1 MMSKEVWADIEGFE
15 GWYQVSTEGRVR
27 SVDRVVTFKNGK
39 GHRYYKGKILKQKYH
54 NGYAMVNLNKN
65 KKLTVAYVHRL
76 VIETF
81 TLHPIKKPWVNHKNG
96 KKNDPRLDNLE
107 WCTPSENNAH
117 AVLTGLRKDN
127 ITGLLKNI
135 DSQKKKIGAY
145 SKRGKL
151 IIVADCA
158 KDLTKAL
165 MKKHK
170 IDDNSDIEVVARA
183 IRYAAR
189 SGRVYQN
196 MTFRYL

>member
-1 MMSKEVWADIEGFE
+1 MSKEIWADIEGFE

-27 SVDRVVTFKNGK
+27 SVDRLVKFKNGK
-39 GHRYYKGKILKQKYH
+39 GSRFYKGKILKQKYH

-65 KKLTVAYVHRL
+65 KHLTVAYVHRL

-81 TLHPIKKPWVNHKNG
+81 TLHPKAKPWVNHKNG

-117 AVLTGLRKDN
+117 AVKTGLRSDN
-127 ITGLLKNI
+127 ITGLLNHV
-135 DSQKKKIGAY
+135 DTLKKRIGAY
-145 SKRGKL
+145 NKHGKL

-158 KDLTKAL
+158 KDLTKML
-165 MKKHK
+165 IEKKK
-170 IDDNSDIEVVARA
+170 LDKCIDIEVASRA

-189 SGRVYQN
+189 SGRIYYN